1 MSRPVCPPAEKHR
14 CIAAIFTWLLLTS
27 GSFAASPPEPANK
40 APAML
45 AARLDPVWTS
55 PLTKDPSK
63 PTPWPKSGFVPD
75 SWAEASGGALVLLGT
90 MYSPGHAERL
100 ILHNAE
106 RVGPEAAV
114 PLALP
119 ASEPPGLQRLPGL
132 FFGHVAP
139 NLDRGINSIAIGMD
153 GAIWL
158 GGGINSSL
166 DIASGRH
173 ADAYLARLDATGRT
187 IWQQAYSDGRALDIS
202 SIALTSTGGVIVAG
216 SAFSTYV
223 DTSWLARIGPDG
235 VRLQEWRLGNN
246 KGIAAVSLQD
256 GRAIVVGFADS
267 GVSAGAGPH
276 REAALAAVKAGTYR
290 DDVVAWTLD
299 ETGQLQEPTPI
310 REGLSQHDLYRGPGG
325 GAGSIAVTTAG
336 NAAYVATNWLD
347 FLRPA
352 GVEVARIGPDGAVTW
367 RQNLPETIMPENEKR
382 AFSCRPSIA
391 ALPNGDALVAC
402 ALDGQVQLHL
412 LDGRTGKRRFAR
424 LPPPPCQQGGWGSSV
439 SLIARQDGAV
449 FVRGAG
455 FANEGD
461 MGCSWMAKLTFGAG

>member
-63 PTPWPKSGFVPD
+63 PTPWPKSGVRAGFL
-75 SWAEASGGALVLLGT
+75 GRGIRGALVLLGT

-100 ILHNAE
+100 ILPNAE
-106 RVGPEAAV
+106 RVGPEAAACR
-114 PLALP
+114 LRCP

-202 SIALTSTGGVIVAG
+202 SIA
-216 SAFSTYV
+216 V
-223 DTSWLARIGPDG
+223 DEYRRRD
-235 VRLQEWRLGNN
+235 R
-246 KGIAAVSLQD
+246 
-256 GRAIVVGFADS
+256 GR
-267 GVSAGAGPH
+267 
-276 REAALAAVKAGTYR
+276 
-290 DDVVAWTLD
+290 
-299 ETGQLQEPTPI
+299 
-310 REGLSQHDLYRGPGG
+310 
-325 GAGSIAVTTAG
+325 
-336 NAAYVATNWLD
+336 
-347 FLRPA
+347 
-352 GVEVARIGPDGAVTW
+352 
-367 RQNLPETIMPENEKR
+367 
-382 AFSCRPSIA
+382 
-391 ALPNGDALVAC
+391 
-402 ALDGQVQLHL
+402 
-412 LDGRTGKRRFAR
+412 
-424 LPPPPCQQGGWGSSV
+424 
-439 SLIARQDGAV
+439 
-449 FVRGAG
+449 
-455 FANEGD
+455 
-461 MGCSWMAKLTFGAG
+461 